1 MTFKKKLQKEHPEKV
16 DKKYCG
22 GCRGCPHTYGY
33 GDGLCNGCHLTRA
46 KCEDCWSR
54 DIPVLT
60 KNAKAKI
67 GENVHIWEQKLIDQA
82 ISATKPIM
90 SRKDIDALI
99 RIGNVHESVSALAME
114 HRPLDGLSAML
125 FSIDEMH
132 GWPIR
137 SAPKINMPGIKQV
150 IFNDPAT
157 IVIWAD
163 GEKTVVKCQNG
174 EPYDPEKGLAMAIS
188 KRALGNKHEYYNTF
202 KHWLKKYNSNG
213 KVLTIDMGITAEEAV
228 EGIKKM
234 NESFKKHMRG
244 CVDT

>member
-1 MTFKKKLQKEHPEKV
+1 MTFKEKLQKEHPGCVSKHHA
-16 DKKYCG
+16 G
-22 GCRGCPHTYGY
+22 GCIGCPASYGY
-33 GDGLCNGCHLTRA
+33 ETIADSGCLMQSNDVSDERCTACWNRTIPGTEPKFEIFGTRYLGRWIRKNPPLLT
-46 KCEDCWSR
+46 E
-54 DIPVLT
+54 
-60 KNAKAKI
+60 NAKNMIKEKI
-67 GENVHIWEQKLIDQA
+67 YLTHSDVEKATDYDLQRLIYTTLLNA
-82 ISATKPIM
+82 AYGRPKTGIP
-90 SRKDIDALI
+90 DI
-99 RIGNVHESVSALAME
+99 
-114 HRPLDGLSAML
+114 
-125 FSIDEMH
+125 
-132 GWPIR
+132 
-137 SAPKINMPGIKQV
+137 KKV

-202 KHWLKKYNSNG
+202 KHWLKKYNPNG
-213 KVLTIDMGITAEEAV
+213 KALTIDIGITAEEAV